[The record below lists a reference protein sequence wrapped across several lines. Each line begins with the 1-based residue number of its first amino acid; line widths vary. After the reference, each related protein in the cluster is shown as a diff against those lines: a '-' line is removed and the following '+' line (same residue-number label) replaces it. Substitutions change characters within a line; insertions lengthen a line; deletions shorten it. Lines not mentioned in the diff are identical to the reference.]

1 MITRYKDFLKLMEA
15 KHYEYGCVMLE
26 IPFLEEDWKNLTD
39 KINFE
44 DIYTDPEDS
53 TYGKEKY
60 PHLTLLYG
68 LHSEV
73 TLDQIKNC
81 FSGINSI
88 DVEINGIGTFQ
99 GEQFDV
105 VKFNVVKN
113 EKLQTI
119 FNNLSKLP
127 NSNRF
132 KDYQPHITI
141 SYLRKGTGKKYED
154 SSFKKEFLGLNK
166 ICYSNPNGQKEYFY
180 L

>member
-1 MITRYKDFLKLMEA
+1 MEA

-26 IPFLEEDWKNLTD
+26 IPISEQSWKELTD

-44 DIYTDPEDS
+44 DIYTDVEDP

-73 TLDQIKNC
+73 TLEQIKNC

-88 DVEINGIGTFQ
+88 DVKVNGIGTFQ

-105 VKFNVVKN
+105 VKLNVEKN
-113 EKLQTI
+113 YQLQTI
-119 FNNLSKLP
+119 FDNLSKLP
-127 NSNRF
+127 NSNKF

-141 SYLRKGTGKKYED
+141 SYLRKGTAMKYVD
-154 SSFKKEFLGLNK
+154 AKFRMEFTGLNK
-166 ICYSNPNGQKEYFY
+166 ICYSNPKGQKEYFY